1 MRPIVLLTAGLVLGA
16 CSSGDQNASTT
27 GDSAMGSVA
36 PAGAGTGGAAGAAG
50 AGTGGTTGGT
60 TGSMG
65 AMDSAASGAT
75 GAGAG
80 TGGGAGTTGGT
91 GTAGGTG
98 TTGATGG
105 TGTGGSTGSAAGT
118 ATPTG
123 ADKGNQ
129 SQSGVVDSKT
139 GASTLGPGA
148 TKTRPDQGE
157 ATTSKGD
164 TVAPRTP
171 PR

>member
-16 CSSGDQNASTT
+16 CSSGEQNASTT
-27 GDSAMGSVA
+27 GDSAMGGVA
-36 PAGAGTGGAAGAAG
+36 PAGAGTGA
-50 AGTGGTTGGT
+50 TTGGT

-65 AMDSAASGAT
+65 AVDSAAPGST

-91 GTAGGTG
+91 GT
-98 TTGATGG
+98 
-105 TGTGGSTGSAAGT
+105 GGSTGAAGV
-118 ATPTG
+118 AAPSG

-148 TKTRPDQGE
+148 TSTRPDQNQ

-164 TVAPRTP
+164 TVARRTP